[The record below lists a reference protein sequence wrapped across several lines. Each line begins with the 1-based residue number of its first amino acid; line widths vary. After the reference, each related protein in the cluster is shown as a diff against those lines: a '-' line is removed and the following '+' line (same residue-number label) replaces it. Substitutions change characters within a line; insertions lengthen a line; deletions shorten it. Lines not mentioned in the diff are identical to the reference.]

1 MKNPGNSNIL
11 ILIADEDEAT
21 REFAANVLESHGFT
35 VIQAINGGA
44 AIKVIEEWD
53 VDVAIIAHR
62 MKPND
67 GFEVAKHALVEGHNP
82 GIVMLTD
89 NPSTDLLLQAGQY
102 GIGQVMRKPVDPG
115 RLVETV
121 RRMVRARGKNP
132 DAIGADRIT
141 TYTPEDLMKRAIA
154 LANQNA
160 RAKMGGPFGA
170 VVADAEGHLLGEGV
184 NSVRVRCDPTAHA
197 EVLAIRRATEKLN
210 TPRLEGCIICCSA
223 EPTMLGEALII
234 STGIA
239 RVYYGIS
246 HDEAGTPRVEEKGI
260 MGEIAKPLSQRR
272 VPHEQLQREEAMKI
286 FRMWQDGK
294 EQRAG

>member
-1 MKNPGNSNIL
+1 MESGRSSIIIL
-11 ILIADEDEAT
+11 VADEDEAT

-44 AIKVIEEWD
+44 AIKVIEDWD

-67 GFEVAKHALVEGHNP
+67 GFEVARHALVEGHNP
-82 GIVMLTD
+82 GLVMVTD

-102 GIGQVMRKPVDPG
+102 GIGQVMRKPLDPG

-121 RRMVRARGKNP
+121 RRMIRARGKNP
-132 DAIGADRIT
+132 DAINADKVT
-141 TYTPEDLMKRAIA
+141 TYTPEELMQRAIA

-160 RAKMGGPFGA
+160 RSKMGGPFGA
-170 VVADAEGHLLGEGV
+170 VVADKEGHLLGEGV

-197 EVLAIRRATEKLN
+197 EVLAIRRATEKLGV
-210 TPRLEGCIICCSA
+210 PRLDGCIICCSS

-234 STGIA
+234 GTGIA
-239 RVYYGIS
+239 KVYYGIS
-246 HDEAGTPRVEEKGI
+246 HDDAGTPRLEEKGI
-260 MGEIAKPLSQRR
+260 LGEIVKPLSQRA
-272 VPHEQLQREEAMKI
+272 VPHQQLQRDEAMKI
-286 FRMWQDGK
+286 FRTWQDGNGK
-294 EQRAG
+294 KAG

>member
-1 MKNPGNSNIL
+1 MKQPQKSNII
-11 ILIADEDEAT
+11 ILVADEDQDT
-21 REFAANVLESHGFT
+21 REFAARILESHGFA

-89 NPSTDLLLQAGQY
+89 NPTTDLLLQAGQY
-102 GIGQVMRKPVDPG
+102 GIGQVMRKPVEPG

-121 RRMVRARGKNP
+121 RRMIRARGKNP
-132 DAIGADRIT
+132 DAIGADRVT
-141 TYTPEDLMKRAIA
+141 AYTPEELMKRAIA

-170 VVADAEGHLLGEGV
+170 VVADKDGHLLGEGV
-184 NSVRVRCDPTAHA
+184 NGVRVRCDPTAHA
-197 EVLAIRRATEKLN
+197 EVIAIRRATEKLG
-210 TPRLEGCIICCSA
+210 TPRLDGCIVCCSS

-234 STGIA
+234 STGISK
-239 RVYYGIS
+239 VYYGIS
-246 HDEAGTPRVEEKGI
+246 HEEAGTPRIEEKGI
-260 MGEIAKPLSQRR
+260 IGEIAKPMSQRS
-272 VPHEQLQREEAMKI
+272 VPHEQLQREEAMQI
-286 FRMWQDGK
+286 FRTWQDGK
-294 EQRAG
+294 KAAG